1 MPIIS
6 AVVSNTD
13 QGTNQKKQKSGTG
26 REYEKKSG
34 MRFSKMK
41 KIENTRSGGKSG
53 THGVLCNASSYRDI
67 LVGGFISNWQGLL

>member
-1 MPIIS
+1 MLIIS
-6 AVVSNTD
+6 VVVSNTD

-41 KIENTRSGGKSG
+41 KIVNSRPVGKSG
-53 THGVLCNASSYRDI
+53 THCVLSAASSYRDE
-67 LVGGFISNWQGLL
+67 LGYAVASAHPTF